1 MAALKPHPKPWRWLA
16 YLGVAVL
23 LALVFLMYFRS
34 QLVFD
39 LATRIW
45 SCF

>member
-1 MAALKPHPKPWRWLA
+1 MTRRPTHPRLKRWLG
-16 YLGVAVL
+16 GVGAVVL
-23 LALVFLMYFRS
+23 LGLVFLMYFRS

-39 LATRIW
+39 LATRWW

>member
-1 MAALKPHPKPWRWLA
+1 MRRAPHPWSRWLA
-16 YLGVAVL
+16 YLGAGLV
-23 LALVFLMYFRS
+23 LALVFLLYFRS